1 MKTSADGRRF
11 IEAFEGRRLT
21 AYQDSVGIWTIGFGH
36 TTAAGEPYITRD
48 MTITGDEADRILA
61 ADLAKVER
69 QVLGCIKQPLNQ
81 AQFDAL
87 VSFTFNLGQGNL
99 SRSSLARRVNAGD
112 YEVAGE
118 FIKWNRA
125 GNQVLDGLTRRRKAE
140 ARMWSGDVAG
150 ALALAGANIPPPDIE
165 PVPPKVKKNSHATTG
180 AAGAA
185 TGAAL
190 SILGLPMWACVSI
203 AFVVAAAVFLILKNR
218 K

>member
-11 IEAFEGRRLT
+11 IEAFEGRYLK
-21 AYQDSVGIWTIGFGH
+21 AYQDSVGVWTVGFGH

-48 MTITGDEADRILA
+48 MTITEDDADRILA
-61 ADLAKVER
+61 NDLAKVER
-69 QVLGCIKQPLNQ
+69 QVLGCIQKPLNQ

-99 SRSSLARRVNAGD
+99 SRSSLARRINAGD
-112 YEVAGE
+112 YDVAGE

-125 GNQVLDGLTRRRKAE
+125 GGQVLAGLTRRRKAE
-140 ARMWSGDVAG
+140 SLMWTGDVAG
-150 ALALAGANIPPPDIE
+150 ALAMAGANVRPPDVE
-165 PVPPKVKKNSHATTG
+165 PVPPKKPASKHVATG
-180 AAGAA
+180 SAGAA
-185 TGAAL
+185 AGAAL

-203 AFVVAAAVFLILKNR
+203 AFVVAAAVFFILKNR